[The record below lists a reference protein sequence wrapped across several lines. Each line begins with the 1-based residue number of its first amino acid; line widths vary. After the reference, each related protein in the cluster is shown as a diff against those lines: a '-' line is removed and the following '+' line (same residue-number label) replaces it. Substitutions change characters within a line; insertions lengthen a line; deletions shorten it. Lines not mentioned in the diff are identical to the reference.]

1 MRYRWF
7 VQYTQFIIAVTITA
21 IWSGSVAAQSGPP
34 DGRFM
39 VADSGLK
46 DSVSRFV
53 PEKPTSS
60 TTRNHDQRI
69 TLVIRDSTIQSAI
82 HAIARQGKLRPVY
95 NSKAIALSKRISV
108 DLADMNAMDAIRTV
122 LKGTGLTANLASD
135 GQTVVISAG
144 AVAPVQKQSRIEVGS
159 VRGNITDS
167 ATGKPLSGATVVL
180 QGTKMSTVTTAKGD
194 FEFREVPS
202 GEYTLTVK
210 LFGFAPTSRSV
221 RVTDGGTATVL
232 VILRP
237 TPTQLSGV
245 VTTAT
250 GEQRKVEVGNDITT
264 VHVDSIVR
272 TMPVQNLSDLLA
284 TRVPGL
290 YAAPTSGNP
299 GAPTRIRIR
308 GLSSATQS
316 NDPIIVVDGIRVASD
331 QISGSSNMAIR
342 SGSGVTAGTGGNL
355 NAYSVSSP
363 LDMIDVNSIETVEV
377 LKGPS
382 AVALY
387 GSDAANGVIVVTT
400 KRGQAGPP
408 RVAMS
413 VQLGTET
420 IPGKWPVNYYMW
432 GHLET
437 NPLGSAN
444 CTLMLQAQG
453 VCTPDSLTT
462 YQILNDPRRT
472 VLGRGATQTYR
483 GEVSGSNRGMTYSLS
498 GSINGTIGVIKL
510 PDIDRALLVQAGE
523 RVPSWLRRP
532 ESDMKK
538 SAALN
543 IRMDVGRYSAVSFRS
558 QLMHSATDASPLR
571 NALGWARSA
580 PPPVDTLSSGLL
592 AGIPGYRTRVRS
604 QALKSTNS
612 LDVLSTFGSRLVTQ
626 LTGGADVTD
635 RTDLANLGAG
645 ECFVTVSTCKNDGVY
660 NTGLGSAT
668 TTTVNARAT
677 SPVQLR
683 NLVSLRSTIGVNY
696 NRTNSRNLI
705 LQAEGLPAGATSS
718 AGAAR
723 FEQSQA
729 HSDRIT
735 AGMYIETVV
744 GIANRWYFP
753 LAVRKDAGSALGS
766 QIMPKFPKLGVSYVL
781 SDDRWFQAIPGTAA
795 ISMLRMRA
803 AYGQAGVQPGVSNKD
818 RNYLESS
825 VSFGGT
831 ATSYLNIQNL
841 GNTQLRPE
849 RSKEYEGGFDL
860 DVLNDRISTSVTLYR
875 KNTVDLL
882 TDMRTPPSIA
892 GKGSQ
897 QVNVGDV
904 INTGVEIS
912 LNIVPVEHRVIRLAN
927 SIQFS
932 LNRNRLT
939 KLGSIYGSVASSLSG
954 SWFAIGYPLY
964 GYWAR
969 PIVGVVDINHD
980 GLIAGGSGTGLLNVF
995 EYVLGD
1001 SAMYLGAPYPRY
1013 SINSNHTMT
1022 ILRRVSVTSVIQYDN
1037 GLTQNRSESRSTI
1050 RAYFDPQTP
1059 LELQAIT
1066 QYSDLNKIQTVS
1078 VLRFD
1083 ALSIGYDMPKSI
1095 TNRFL
1100 RNRMMRVAV
1109 QARNVGLWTNYRG
1122 RDPKVNS
1129 GMSETNGDVGTVPTP
1144 KVWQLSV
1151 GIN

>member
-1 MRYRWF
+1 MLGLAILIPGIAAAAP
-7 VQYTQFIIAVTITA
+7 QDQEYTNPQ
-21 IWSGSVAAQSGPP
+21 SAQSTRKAAP
-34 DGRFM
+34 DQSNEQP
-39 VADSGLK
+39 AK
-46 DSVSRFV
+46 
-53 PEKPTSS
+53 
-60 TTRNHDQRI
+60 I
-69 TLVIRDSTIQSAI
+69 TLQACDIPLETVIRE
-82 HAIARQGKLRPVY
+82 IARQ
-95 NSKAIALSKRISV
+95 SKTQVFYETRSPILSKRITMSLRDVSLEAALAEATNGTDIVAKMSPDRNTIMVRTATTAASKRNSTAVGHVTGRVMDSV
-108 DLADMNAMDAIRTV
+108 TKV
-122 LKGTGLTANLASD
+122 
-135 GQTVVISAG
+135 
-144 AVAPVQKQSRIEVGS
+144 RIV
-159 VRGNITDS
+159 
-167 ATGKPLSGATVVL
+167 GATVTLQPGGRSVL
-180 QGTKMSTVTTAKGD
+180 TNDK
-194 FEFREVPS
+194 
-202 GEYTLTVK
+202 GEYSFRDVAVGAYTIKVK
-210 LFGFAPTSRSV
+210 IFGYKLLSFS
-221 RVTDGGTATVL
+221 GVL
-232 VILRP
+232 VDGATTNMSHLLVSV
-237 TPTQLSGV
+237 PTQLSGI

-264 VHVDSIVR
+264 VRVDSIIR

-290 YAAPTSGNP
+290 YAAPTSGSP

-308 GLSSATQS
+308 GLSSVNQS

-331 QISGSSNMAIR
+331 QMSGSKNMAMT
-342 SGSGVTAGTGGNL
+342 SSPAPVGAGYTANQYL
-355 NAYSVSSP
+355 VSSP

-408 RVAMS
+408 RVGMS

-420 IPGKWPVNYYMW
+420 IPGEWPANYYMW
-432 GHLET
+432 GHLLT
-437 NPLGSAN
+437 DPLGAAN
-444 CTLMLQAQG
+444 CSLMYQTQG
-453 VCTPDSLTT
+453 LCAPDSLTT

-472 VLGRGATQTYR
+472 VLGRGTTQTYR
-483 GEVSGSNRGMTYSLS
+483 GEVSGSSGGMTYSLS
-498 GSINGTIGVIKL
+498 GSINNVIGVVKL
-510 PDIDRALLVQAGE
+510 PDVDRALLVQAGE
-523 RVPSWLRRP
+523 RVSSWLRRP

-538 SAALN
+538 GGALTVG
-543 IRMDVGRYSAVSFRS
+543 MDIGRYSKVTFRS

-580 PPPVDTLSSGLL
+580 PPSIDTISSGLL
-592 AGIPGYRTRVRS
+592 AGIPGYRTRIQS

-612 LDVLSTFGSRLVTQ
+612 LNVLSTFGSRLVTQ
-626 LTGGADVTD
+626 LTGGVDVTD
-635 RTDLANLGAG
+635 KTDLATLGAG
-645 ECFVTVSTCKNDGVY
+645 ECFITTSNCKNDGVY

-668 TTTVNARAT
+668 MSTVNVRAT
-677 SPVQLR
+677 SPLQLR
-683 NLVSLRSTIGVNY
+683 NLASLRSTIGVNY
-696 NRTNSRNLI
+696 NRASSQNLI
-705 LQAEGLPAGATSS
+705 VQAEGLPTGATSGT
-718 AGAAR
+718 GAAR
-723 FEQSQA
+723 FEQTQA

-735 AGMYIETVV
+735 AGMYLETVV

-753 LAVRKDAGSALGS
+753 LAIRRDAGSALGS
-766 QIMPKFPKLGVSYVL
+766 QVMPKFPKLGVSYIL
-781 SDDRWFQAIPGTAA
+781 SDDRWFQSLPGSGA

-818 RNYLESS
+818 RNYTETS
-825 VSFGGT
+825 VSFGGI
-831 ATSYLNIQNL
+831 ATSYLSIRNI

-882 TDMRTPPSIA
+882 TDVKTPPSVA
-892 GKGSQ
+892 GGSLQ

-904 INTGVEIS
+904 INTGLEIS
-912 LNIVPVEHRVIRLAN
+912 LNVVPIEHRVIRLAN
-927 SIQFS
+927 SVQFS

-939 KLGSIYGSVASSLSG
+939 KLGSYQLGSLG
-954 SWFAIGYPLY
+954 SNGFAIGYPLY

-969 PIVGVVDINHD
+969 PIVGVVDLNHD
-980 GLIAGGSGTGLLNVF
+980 GMVSST

-1001 SAMYLGAPYPRY
+1001 STMYLGAPYPRY
-1013 SINSNHTMT
+1013 SINSNHTIT
-1022 ILRRVSVTSVIQYDN
+1022 ILRRLSVTSVIQYDN
-1037 GLTQNRSESRSTI
+1037 GLTQNRSENTQTI
-1050 RAYFDPQTP
+1050 RAYFDPKTP

-1129 GMSETNGDVGTVPTP
+1129 AMGETNRDNGTVPQA